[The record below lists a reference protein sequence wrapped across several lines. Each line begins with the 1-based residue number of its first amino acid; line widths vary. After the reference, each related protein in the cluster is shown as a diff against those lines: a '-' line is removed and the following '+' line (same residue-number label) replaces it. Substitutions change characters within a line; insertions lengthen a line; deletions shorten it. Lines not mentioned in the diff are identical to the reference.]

1 MWISWAEPS
10 ASNLRNGK
18 PVFKKNDENCLLI
31 NSLINFRSNVKTV
44 VWRSVTFCDPLL
56 SDAVGCRRMHR
67 LNSLRI
73 LLRLLH
79 WGEAGFSR
87 KAWHALRVRSYQRIT
102 WSIMK
107 HHEATRTLHNYVLL
121 SIAGMRSMENSRKQ
135 GCGLQN
141 SLTTTKCKTKRFYC
155 LPPGNWNGFQQTAQI
170 KALNEAPTT
179 ILGIQPIVHLKSC
192 HILTEAAEQTVPQ
205 LFHNCSTEGK
215 KRGRW
220 GSPSGVGHWKQDQ
233 PLNEICHDLSN
244 CEITWPW
251 WLCVLDFSHLAD
263 SRSVSW
269 SLAINQASFDLA
281 TNASRHRKDMEGP
294 RVHFHFVP
302 QPATLQAVARDPP
315 RYSTDAPGCPRMPRT
330 FSERFKMRRYAE
342 SWSSSSK
349 MFQACNGNCFGWC
362 SNNATDDASLGSA
375 GPVLM
380 LNLTQTHF
388 LVSNCRD
395 SQRSRRL
402 ENSGL
407 LQRPLNGRNAAN

>member
-1 MWISWAEPS
+1 
-10 ASNLRNGK
+10 
-18 PVFKKNDENCLLI
+18 
-31 NSLINFRSNVKTV
+31 
-44 VWRSVTFCDPLL
+44 
-56 SDAVGCRRMHR
+56 
-67 LNSLRI
+67 
-73 LLRLLH
+73 
-79 WGEAGFSR
+79 
-87 KAWHALRVRSYQRIT
+87 
-102 WSIMK
+102 MK

-251 WLCVLDFSHLAD
+251 
-263 SRSVSW
+263 
-269 SLAINQASFDLA
+269 
-281 TNASRHRKDMEGP
+281 
-294 RVHFHFVP
+294 
-302 QPATLQAVARDPP
+302 
-315 RYSTDAPGCPRMPRT
+315 
-330 FSERFKMRRYAE
+330 
-342 SWSSSSK
+342 
-349 MFQACNGNCFGWC
+349 
-362 SNNATDDASLGSA
+362 
-375 GPVLM
+375 
-380 LNLTQTHF
+380 
-388 LVSNCRD
+388 
-395 SQRSRRL
+395 
-402 ENSGL
+402 
-407 LQRPLNGRNAAN
+407 